1 MATIS
6 TPFSRDANR
15 VPITNLGLITKK
27 AQTFS
32 NVAGSGAVGT
42 VALFTVTGVVYVS
55 VIGFCNTDLAGAA
68 TLEVGVTGSTALC
81 LAQIANATTLDAGE
95 LYADAT
101 AATFKAISATVPPKV
116 VVTTDIFATVGS
128 TNITS
133 GQVDFYCIWNPIS
146 SDGNVVAA

>member
-27 AQTFS
+27 SQTFS
-32 NVAGSGAVGT
+32 NVAGGGAVGT
-42 VALFTVTGVVYVS
+42 VALFTVTGVVYASIV
-55 VIGFCNTDLAGAA
+55 GYCGTDLVGAA
-68 TLEVGVTGSTALC
+68 TLEVGVTGSTAVM
-81 LAQIANATTLDAGE
+81 LAQIADATTLDVGE

-101 AATFKAISATVPPKV
+101 AAKFKAISATVPPKV
-116 VVTTDIFATVGS
+116 IVTTDIFATVGS
-128 TNITS
+128 TNITA

-146 SDGNVVAA
+146 NDGNVTAA